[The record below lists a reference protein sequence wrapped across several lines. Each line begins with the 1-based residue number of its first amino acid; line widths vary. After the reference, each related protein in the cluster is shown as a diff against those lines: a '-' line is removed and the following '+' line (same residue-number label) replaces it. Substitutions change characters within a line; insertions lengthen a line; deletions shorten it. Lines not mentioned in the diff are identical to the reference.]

1 MTMIEARPS
10 MTEPN
15 AQPTSEIELAATP
28 ALRPRLPSP
37 VIHARENQGSALARR
52 AARSQT
58 GWVFGAVA
66 CSQLYRNEVPQH
78 LHHDSLSR
86 KV

>member
-1 MTMIEARPS
+1 MI
-10 MTEPN
+10 EPN
-15 AQPTSEIELAATP
+15 AQPIRDIELAATP
-28 ALRPRLPSP
+28 AVRPRTPSP
-37 VIHARENQGSALARR
+37 VIHARENQDSALARR
-52 AARSQT
+52 AARIQAGS
-58 GWVFGAVA
+58 VFGAVA